1 MKGIHSK
8 INILHRGTEIK
19 MTADFLFETTGPGRQ
34 ARNYTD
40 QSSGIKTKQKTINL
54 ELQFQTKYLLKTKA
68 KC

>member
-1 MKGIHSK
+1 
-8 INILHRGTEIK
+8 